1 MKLNLKLTSL
11 LLGTCILAGP
21 SASAMDP
28 HDQDELEQFTL
39 TVSAANANLERAR
52 DDLVAAQ
59 ADFDSAQAALE
70 VAQADFDAA
79 QAALEAADVTRA
91 AKAAKRKLQAAKDR
105 CRRAASEV
113 RQAERAVSEKESIVH
128 TVRGGTVFVKNFNES
143 LCPLELYKLLKS
155 VYNNDS
161 NVIVI
166 VGKSRNINFW
176 SPNPADLPSYIN
188 PLAMSITPD
197 IEVSSSEVINRGT
210 AYDTYRIQLHPLR
223 LSREPSK
230 YVDVVVYK
238 DWNLAEDRPRDD
250 AAFNTFLNDLA
261 RNYYRKLTV
270 FHCGSRNRLSVT
282 LDASRIL
289 RASCEPLTR

>member
-11 LLGTCILAGP
+11 LLGTCVLAGP

-28 HDQDELEQFTL
+28 HDRYELEQFTL
-39 TVSAANANLERAR
+39 AVSAANADLERAR

-59 ADFDSAQAALE
+59 ADFDSAQA
-70 VAQADFDAA
+70 DFDAA
-79 QAALEAADVTRA
+79 QAALEAADVTKA
-91 AKAAKRKLQAAKDR
+91 AKAAKRRLQAAKDR

-128 TVRGGTVFVKNFNES
+128 TARGGTVFVKNFNGL
-143 LCPLELYKLLKS
+143 LCPGKLYKSLKS

-166 VGKSRNINFW
+166 VGESRNINFW
-176 SPNPADLPSYIN
+176 SPNPADRPGNIN
-188 PLAMSITPD
+188 PLVMSITPD
-197 IEVSSSEVINRGT
+197 IEVSSSEVINRGVE
-210 AYDTYRIQLHPLR
+210 YDTYRIQLHPLR

-238 DWNLAEDRPRDD
+238 DWNFAEDRPRDD
-250 AAFNTFLNDLA
+250 AAFNAFLNDLA
-261 RNYYRKLTV
+261 RNYYRKPTV
-270 FHCGSRNRLSVT
+270 FHCGSRNRLSIT
-282 LDASRIL
+282 LDAFRIL
-289 RASCEPLTR
+289 RAYCEPLTR